1 MLMAK
6 AVLLAAVTVGVV
18 AGFQG
23 QLKRVPAFQL
33 QRVARAQ
40 FLRPT
45 TATST
50 VSTAVGPLPAVAGT
64 KAPASSSS
72 SSSSGG
78 GVVARA
84 LPATRTALVAAVAAV
99 VAYVRQL
106 VASIMNLIFGGG
118 GKPFIASAVDN
129 VQSTLKRREAE
140 RRKSLEIAYA
150 RKKKQEW
157 ETARRQAMERGRARE
172 AAAKLLQ
179 QQAAVKF
186 TVPTLAAKAPAPT
199 PVAAAPA
206 AAAVTAAVTAP
217 TLASNA
223 EATEQQQ
230 AKAYAQR
237 KKAEAE
243 KARQLALARAMDAED
258 RLLAAAR
265 AVANKSVP
273 AVAAP
278 PAAAPVA
285 AVHAQPAI
293 SASTTSTHAL
303 NAAMRRQLAAIAERQ
318 RMYSVI
324 MARQGA
330 TGTSAAKKEPVM
342 PGM

>member
-64 KAPASSSS
+64 NAPA

-84 LPATRTALVAAVAAV
+84 LTATRTALVAAVAAV

-217 TLASNA
+217 TLAYNA

-243 KARQLALARAMDAED
+243 QARQLALARAKDAED
-258 RLLAAAR
+258 RLLATAR

-273 AVAAP
+273 AVAAT

-285 AVHAQPAI
+285 AVHAQPAV
-293 SASTTSTHAL
+293 SASTATASTTHAL

-318 RMYSVI
+318 RMYSVV
-324 MARQGA
+324 MARQA
-330 TGTSAAKKEPVM
+330 AAGTSAAKKEPVM